1 MSTRQ
6 KSSWVLVAAAVIAL
20 AACEGRQ
27 EAEHKGHS
35 TAAMQEG
42 MAVFQGEVLDMAC
55 YMAHEGKG
63 KKHKKCAATCI
74 AGGAPIGLL
83 TKEGGVYLLVEDH
96 ENKLPYEGLKSLAA
110 EKVRVTGEVHSR
122 GGVQAVVIAKVERM

>member
-1 MSTRQ
+1 MK
-6 KSSWVLVAAAVIAL
+6 KSGWVAVVAAVLGL
-20 AACEGRQ
+20 AACEGRH
-27 EAEHKGHS
+27 EAGHKGHS
-35 TAAMQEG
+35 SAAVPEG
-42 MAVFQGEVLDMAC
+42 MAVVQGEVLDMAC

-63 KKHKKCAATCI
+63 RKHKKCAAACI

-83 TKEGGVYLLVEDH
+83 TQEGGVYLLVEDH

-110 EKVRVTGEVHSR
+110 EQVRVTGNVHSR